1 MLPRT
6 YGCEELGQRG
16 SELLRTPLPLTSVN
30 KSKTT
35 RSSLRRSE
43 LRLVL
48 IPCPYVLGFP
58 VSLPFSGQ
66 RKCRNR
72 RSEPIRS
79 MGVPYLHISD
89 PLEQR
94 VSGVLF
100 GIA

>member
-48 IPCPYVLGFP
+48 IPCPYVLGSRRHYRSADNGSAETDV
-58 VSLPFSGQ
+58 VSLFDRWAFLIST
-66 RKCRNR
+66 
-72 RSEPIRS
+72 
-79 MGVPYLHISD
+79 YLTPWSR
-89 PLEQR
+89 E
-94 VSGVLF
+94 
-100 GIA
+100 